1 MKTKV
6 NYVVTPRMN
15 PQEKSAPPRWY
26 GQIVGNRSVGI
37 DELAGIIAGRCT
49 VKPADVVGVVTAFET
64 EMKKALLNSE
74 IVELDR
80 IGRFRVT
87 VNGKGALTEED
98 HTAGHIKG
106 VKVRFAPAKYI
117 KEVLSKADFSTKPLS
132 IREAV
137 AGNEE
142 DEEVV

>member
-6 NYVVTPRMN
+6 NYVVSPRTN
-15 PQEKSAPPRWY
+15 PTEKSAPPRWY
-26 GQIVGNRSVGI
+26 GQIVSNYSVGI
-37 DELAGIIAGRCT
+37 DELAEVIANRCT

-87 VNGKGALTEED
+87 VSGKGALTEEM
-98 HTAGHIKG
+98 HQSEYIRR
-106 VKVRFAPAKYI
+106 VNVRFTPAKYI
-117 KEVLSKADFSTKPLS
+117 KEVLSKVDFATKPLY
-132 IREAV
+132 IREMMV
-137 AGNEE
+137 E
-142 DEEVV
+142 DEEV